1 MLNQKK
7 VPTLATATKIQ
18 EFFENQVLS
27 ELENWHQQLVDGDLL
42 SFEQSLQER
51 LKTLHNKVCVELLPQ
66 AGEQI
71 FDDLKNDA
79 KTQGCRKIVKRE
91 LSIRLA
97 TGQTIKVDSPYVKQ
111 PPDDYTND
119 RHLLAQHW
127 RIIGGASPKLYDQVG
142 FCTAIAPSFESGCQI
157 LKKFGT
163 SICVSS
169 VQKLSQRLADKCQQ
183 AGEAKLSLDKSE
195 SVANKTVVIGIDG
208 GRTRTREYTGYLNK
222 EGNRCYETPW
232 REPKLFVIDVLDEQ
246 GKADRKELPI
256 YGTRF
261 DQQDLFELL
270 REYLRALDI
279 SLAKHVQIVG
289 DGAPWIWN
297 HLKSMLLQMG
307 VSEHR
312 ITETLDVWHGSQYI
326 HKLIDNV
333 GTRKTKSEKRKL
345 KRQFEIW
352 LWNGESDKIVECC
365 KAIFKRKNDTV
376 RRCITYLEK
385 HLLKTQYPD
394 FKKLGLMCGSGIVES
409 AIRRVINL
417 RFKNAAT
424 FWYDDNVEKMYF
436 LRAAVLSRR
445 WDIVIQNLQK

>member
-1 MLNQKK
+1 
-7 VPTLATATKIQ
+7 VPTPATASKIQ

-27 ELENWHQQLVDGDLL
+27 ELENWTQQLVRGDLL
-42 SFEQSLQER
+42 GFEQSLQEH
-51 LKTLHNKVCVELLPQ
+51 LKTLHNKVCVELLTQ
-66 AGEQI
+66 VGEQI
-71 FDDLKNDA
+71 FDNLKENA
-79 KTQGCRKIVKRE
+79 KAQGCRKIVKRE
-91 LSIRLA
+91 LPIRLA
-97 TGQTIKVDSPYVKQ
+97 TGHSVKVGSPYVKQ
-111 PPDDYTND
+111 PPDNYKND

-127 RIIGGASPKLYDQVG
+127 SMIGGASPKLYDQVG

-183 AGEAKLSLDKSE
+183 EGEAKISLEESE
-195 SVANKTVVIGIDG
+195 SMASKTVVIGIDG
-208 GRTRTREYTGYLNK
+208 GRTRTREYTDYLNQA
-222 EGNRCYETPW
+222 GNRCYETPW
-232 REPKLFVIDVLDEQ
+232 REPKLFVIDVLDEK
-246 GKADRKELPI
+246 GKVDRKALPI

-270 REYLRALDI
+270 KEYLGTLDI
-279 SLAKHVQIVG
+279 HLAKHVQIVG

-297 HLKSMLLQMG
+297 HLKSMLLEVG
-307 VSEHR
+307 VSADR
-312 ITETLDVWHGSQYI
+312 ITETLDVWHGSQYV
-326 HKLIDNV
+326 HKLIDNM
-333 GTRKTKSEKRKL
+333 GTRKTKPEQRKL

-352 LWNGESDKIVECC
+352 LWNGESDKIVEYCE
-365 KAIFKRKNDTV
+365 AIFKRKNDTV

-385 HLLKTQYPD
+385 HISKTQYPD

-424 FWYDDNVEKMYF
+424 FWYDSNVEKMYF

>member
-7 VPTLATATKIQ
+7 VPTPATASKIQ

-27 ELENWHQQLVDGDLL
+27 ELENWQQQLVDGDLL
-42 SFEQSLQER
+42 GFEQSLQEH

-66 AGEQI
+66 ASEQV
-71 FDDLKNDA
+71 FDNLKKEA
-79 KTQGCRKIVKRE
+79 KTQGCRKIVKRD
-91 LSIRLA
+91 LSVRLA
-97 TGQTIKVDSPYVKQ
+97 TGHKMKVKSPYVKQ
-111 PPDDYTND
+111 PPDDYHQE
-119 RHLLAQHW
+119 RHLMAKHW
-127 RIIGGASPKLYDQVG
+127 NMIGGASPKLYDQVG
-142 FCTAIAPSFESGCQI
+142 FCTAIAPSFDSGYQI
-157 LKKFGT
+157 LNKFGA

-169 VQKLSQRLADKCQQ
+169 VQKLSKRLADKCQQ
-183 AGEAKLSLDKSE
+183 VGEAKLSLDKSE
-195 SVANKTVVIGIDG
+195 SVANKTVVIGMDG

-232 REPKLFVIDVLDEQ
+232 REPKLFVIEVLDEQ

-270 REYLRALDI
+270 RKYLGALDI
-279 SLAKHVQIVG
+279 HLAKRVQIVG

-297 HLKSMLLQMG
+297 HLKSMLIEIG
-307 VSEHR
+307 VSEDR
-312 ITETLDVWHGSQYI
+312 LTETLDVWHGSQYV
-326 HKLIDNV
+326 HKLIDNM
-333 GTRKTKSEKRKL
+333 GTRKTKPEKRKL
-345 KRQFEIW
+345 KSQFEFW
-352 LWNGESDKIVECC
+352 LWNGESDKIVDCC

-385 HLLKTQYPD
+385 HLSKTQYPD

-424 FWYDDNVEKMYF
+424 FWHDYNVEKMYF
-436 LRAAVLSRR
+436 LRAAVLSKR
-445 WDIVIQNLQK
+445 WDTVIQNLQI